1 MYINHPTPLGA
12 LGKKK
17 KTNRKEVFFAQK
29 INELEQA
36 RAIAELEDATPEQ
49 IAHAQS
55 LIDQYIAIIASYESA
70 ERRKGKKFVSKLK
83 KAQEKKIKL
92 FAKLK
97 LPSFKAHAKNIERRE
112 RAKDINLSIKKL
124 YQEKATPE
132 REEQIRVLNSELQII
147 AAKNKKYMK
156 QGKIVAAIVSIVVGI
171 FTFGGGTVAVQGAV
185 QAIKQGAIGLA
196 KKILTSAV
204 VKALAG
210 GANKKDADK
219 AMEAIN
225 DLERF
230 PPDPN
235 LTSID
240 SMISDS
246 QTKKLASKQK
256 LPWIVLAGTIAALL
270 SIAA

>member
-1 MYINHPTPLGA
+1 MYIDYPTSLSA

-17 KTNRKEVFFAQK
+17 KINRKEIFFAQK

-36 RAIAELEDATPEQ
+36 RAIAESEDATPEQ
-49 IAHAQS
+49 ISYAQN
-55 LIDQYIAIIASYESA
+55 LIDEYVASIASYEAA
-70 ERRKGKKFVSKLK
+70 ERRKGKKFTSKLK

-97 LPSFKAHAKNIERRE
+97 LPTFKQHVKNIERRD
-112 RAKDINLSIKKL
+112 RAEAINLSIKKL

-132 REEQIRVLNSELQII
+132 REEQIKVLNNELQII
-147 AAKNKKYMK
+147 AAKNKKYLK

-171 FTFGGGTVAVQGAV
+171 FTFGGGTAAIQGAV
-185 QAIKQGAIGLA
+185 QAIKQGAMALA

-204 VKALAG
+204 LKALAN
-210 GANKKDADK
+210 GASKKDGDK

-230 PPDPN
+230 PPDSN

-240 SMISDS
+240 SMIADS
-246 QTKKLASKQK
+246 QTKKLASQQK
-256 LPWIVLAGTIAALL
+256 LPWIVLAGAIAALMSFAL
-270 SIAA
+270 

>member
-1 MYINHPTPLGA
+1 MYLDQSLLGA

-17 KTNRKEVFFAQK
+17 KTNRKELFFQQK

-36 RAIAELEDATPEQ
+36 RAIAEAEDASPEQ
-49 IAHAQS
+49 ITHAQN
-55 LIDQYIAIIASYESA
+55 LIDEYIAIIASYEAA

-97 LPSFKAHAKNIERRE
+97 LPTFKQHAKNIDRRE
-112 RAKDINLSIKKL
+112 RAKDINLTIKKL

-132 REEQIRVLNSELQII
+132 REEKIKVLNSELQTI
-147 AAKNKKYMK
+147 AAKNKKYLK

-171 FTFGGGTVAVQGAV
+171 FTFGGGTAAIQGAM

-196 KKILTSAV
+196 KKILVSAV
-204 VKALAG
+204 LKAIAG
-210 GANKKDADK
+210 GASKKDADK
-219 AMEAIN
+219 AMTAIE

-240 SMISDS
+240 SMIADS
-246 QTKKLASKQK
+246 QSKKMVSQEK
-256 LPWIVLAGTIAALL
+256 LPWMVLAGTIAALMSFAL
-270 SIAA
+270 

>member
-1 MYINHPTPLGA
+1 MYISHPTTLGA

-17 KTNRKEVFFAQK
+17 KTNKKDVFFQK
-29 INELEQA
+29 KIVELEEA
-36 RAIAELEDATPEQ
+36 RAIAEQEDATPEQ
-49 IAHAQS
+49 VDYAQNLINEYVALLAAHEA
-55 LIDQYIAIIASYESA
+55 A
-70 ERRKGKKFVSKLK
+70 ERRKGKKFTSKLK

-97 LPSFKAHAKNIERRE
+97 IPTFKTHAKNIERRE
-112 RAKDINLSIKKL
+112 RAKEINLTIRKL
-124 YQEKATPE
+124 YQEKDSPE
-132 REEQIRVLNSELQII
+132 RQAKINALNSELVDI
-147 AAKNKKYMK
+147 AAKNKKYLK

-171 FTFGGGTVAVQGAV
+171 FTFGGGTIAIQGAM

-196 KKILTSAV
+196 KKILVSV
-204 VKALAG
+204 VLKAIAG
-210 GANKKDADK
+210 GANKKDAEV

-240 SMISDS
+240 SMIRDS
-246 QTKKLASKQK
+246 QSKKLMSQEK
-256 LPWIVLAGTIAALL
+256 LPWVVLAGAIAALMTMT
-270 SIAA
+270 